1 MDHYRDD
8 QSSTTVR
15 SSASGSNMVD
25 DDMEEKE
32 NLLESNP
39 PRTPGKRTN
48 TRRGRLMIL
57 SLPCTTF
64 FLALSNVLSL
74 AALVAVTL
82 RPIATTTTVPVS
94 STTAEQ
100 PPRQYPEQP
109 PWEPQVDFRTEIFRF
124 QTIYGAEPSE
134 EVDQAWTAMIPK
146 GKGFILLPNET
157 SEALPDL
164 PRLDKSNKQQHAM
177 ISVFHQLHCLYMTR
191 AGYFAAKSGN
201 LDEVNTPHLTHCWD
215 YLRQGIMCN
224 ADTTLEWITYPDES
238 GSTGW
243 GYQHTCKDFGAVF
256 EWAERHRFREWK
268 VIH

>member
-8 QSSTTVR
+8 RSTLR
-15 SSASGSNMVD
+15 SSASGSQIAD

-32 NLLESNP
+32 NLLESGTALSP
-39 PRTPGKRTN
+39 PQKQ
-48 TRRGRLMIL
+48 GRLAVL

-64 FLALSNVLSL
+64 FLALSNILL
-74 AALVAVTL
+74 LTALVVVTL
-82 RPIATTTTVPVS
+82 RPITTATTTTIGAPGV
-94 STTAEQ
+94 EQ
-100 PPRQYPEQP
+100 ARKFPEQP

-134 EVDQAWTAMIPK
+134 DVEQAWTAMIPK
-146 GKGFILLPNET
+146 GKGFIVLPNKT
-157 SEALPDL
+157 AEALPDL
-164 PRLDKSNKQQHAM
+164 PRLDKSKKEQHAM
-177 ISVFHQLHCLYMTR
+177 ITVFHQLHCLYMTR
-191 AGYFAAKSGN
+191 AGYFAARSGS
-201 LDEVNTPHLTHCWD
+201 LDEINTPHLMHCWD

-224 ADTTLEWITYPDES
+224 ADTTLEWITPPDES

-243 GYQHTCKDFGAVF
+243 GYQHTCRDFGAVF